1 VPEDR
6 LETTV
11 NSTPREIPPEQSLIE
26 YPCRF
31 PIKVMGAHTDEFVSA
46 MTIIAQA
53 FEPAFDRT
61 TIETRPSKGGNYIG
75 LTLAIYVTHREQLD
89 EIYRTLT
96 SHPLVK
102 YTL

>member
-1 VPEDR
+1 MN
-6 LETTV
+6 TT
-11 NSTPREIPPEQSLIE
+11 PHDIPPEQSLIE

-31 PIKVMGAHTDEFVSA
+31 PIKVMGAHNEEFVSA
-46 MTIIAQA
+46 MVIIAKA
-53 FEPAFDRT
+53 FEPEFDHGSV
-61 TIETRPSKGGNYIG
+61 EKRPSKAGNYIG
-75 LTLAIYVTHREQLD
+75 LTLSIYVTNREQLD